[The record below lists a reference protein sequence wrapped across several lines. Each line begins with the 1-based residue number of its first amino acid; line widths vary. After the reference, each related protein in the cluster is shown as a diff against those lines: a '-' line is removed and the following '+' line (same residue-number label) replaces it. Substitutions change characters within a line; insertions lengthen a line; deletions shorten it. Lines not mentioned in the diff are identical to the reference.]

1 MLNCEQVR
9 DDISVRVQF
18 GAWREL
24 SGSGRG
30 LGGKRELG
38 VALGRWAAQ
47 RDAALERAAPPLLPR
62 AATSLPAAALV
73 AW

>member
-1 MLNCEQVR
+1 MNKSETTSQSVYS
-9 DDISVRVQF
+9 SVRGGSCR
-18 GAWREL
+18 GADGGW
-24 SGSGRG
+24 
-30 LGGKRELG
+30 GGKRELG
-38 VALGRWAAQ
+38 VALGRWGAQ